1 MSAQA
6 VGAVWDRAPY
16 TGGKLLVLLAVAD
29 VVNDTYNHRFWMT
42 VGELAKKARVSP
54 NTARAAV
61 QQFVEDGWLEVVA
74 ESKGRTPNEYRFT
87 PTLQSSE
94 GSANPPIRVNPP
106 ISEPEPSN
114 PGESTL
120 QSDVPSPLSIPREPK
135 GNPTRARR
143 AFADTWEHYPRK
155 LNRKGAEKAWT
166 AQVRKG
172 SDPDL
177 MHIAT
182 VNYARIRFGQDPTTT
197 MHGATFFGP
206 NDRWADYV
214 NPTPD
219 AAVMPRPRESAQMSK
234 ARRALEAVART
245 DIERDAIALM
255 VGEAS

>member
-1 MSAQA
+1 MSVEAMGQVWPH
-6 VGAVWDRAPY
+6 VGDFPPRQSVI
-16 TGGKLLVLLAVAD
+16 LLAIAD
-29 VVNDTYNHRFWMT
+29 VVNDANDNLFWMPADT
-42 VGELAKKARVSP
+42 LAEKAGASRS
-54 NTARAAV
+54 TAYSALLR
-61 QQFVEDGWLEVVA
+61 FVDAGWLEVVSEA
-74 ESKGRTPNEYRFT
+74 SGRRAAEYRWVGPPACVQVSDT
-87 PTLQSSE
+87 ELVSETDDVVSSPAPLVSE
-94 GSANPPIRVNPP
+94 TAISLLSTNAN
-106 ISEPEPSN
+106 
-114 PGESTL
+114 
-120 QSDVPSPLSIPREPK
+120 EPK
-135 GNPTRARR
+135 DPTRGRR

-177 MHIAT
+177 MHTAT
-182 VNYARIRFGQDPTTT
+182 LNYASLRHGQDPTTT
-197 MHGATFFGP
+197 MHGATFYGP
-206 NDRWADYV
+206 NDRWTDYV